1 MTRET
6 QIFDSGDAPFLQW
19 MIEHPSGYVINTER
33 RETSRYTFLHRSGCH
48 HLAGLVE
55 GQGPD
60 GYTQREYIKVC
71 SENAEALLDWCLQ
84 ERTRSKGFSRYC
96 KTCRPEHIDRSPINY
111 ADELPE
117 KDGYLEG
124 AATRVTVNAY
134 ERSSKARAACL
145 LYYGF
150 KCAVCG
156 LEFDKKYG
164 DIGHGFMHVHHLVPL
179 SGLGSGYKMD
189 PVKDLIPVCPN
200 CHSMLHRKDPPY
212 SIDELRALILN

>member
-1 MTRET
+1 MCIR
-6 QIFDSGDAPFLQW
+6 DS
-19 MIEHPSGYVINTER
+19 VNTER

-55 GQGPD
+55 GQGPN

-71 SENAEALLDWCLQ
+71 SENAEALLAWCLQ
-84 ERTRSKGFSRYC
+84 ERTRSKGFSGYC

-117 KDGYLEG
+117 KDGYVEG

-164 DIGHGFMHVHHLVPL
+164 DIGHGFRECQELCVTRKRLEYSRGGGGRLHHDETEETTITARVYAN
-179 SGLGSGYKMD
+179 GGGSAG
-189 PVKDLIPVCPN
+189 
-200 CHSMLHRKDPPY
+200 
-212 SIDELRALILN
+212 